1 MVSSKVGRRIFWIL
15 LPFIAIFVLANL
27 AFGPVYIPV
36 IDVFKSL
43 VGLSVPSTD
52 KIIVLQLRLPR
63 ILLGLG
69 VGAALSMTGNSFQA
83 MLKNP
88 LADPYILGV
97 SSGAAF
103 GAILANVIAQL
114 YFPYFVFYMW
124 LFAFIFG
131 LLATAITYF
140 VSRRGGKLPTTE
152 LILSGVIVN
161 LMFGAGVTFLI
172 VYGWRDVQVTSFWL
186 LGSLSGAG
194 WNDVILVGIT
204 TIAVGI
210 FFTLISKYLNAMVAG
225 EEEASYLGVNIEFLK
240 LLIFIVGTLVTAV
253 AVSTSGIIGFVGLIM
268 PHMSRRLF
276 GANHRISM
284 PASAILG
291 GTCLVAY
298 DTVAR
303 TAFTPA
309 EMPLGTITALIG
321 APIFIY
327 ILRRRIQNV

>member
-1 MVSSKVGRRIFWIL
+1 MVNKSRGRIFWML
-15 LPFIAIFVLANL
+15 LPFILLFVIANI
-27 AFGPVYIPV
+27 AFGPVYIPL
-36 IDVFKSL
+36 IEVFKSL
-43 VGLSVPSTD
+43 IGMKVPSTD
-52 KIIVLQLRLPR
+52 KIIILQLRLPR

-69 VGAALSMTGNSFQA
+69 VGSALSVTGNAFQA

-103 GAILANVIAQL
+103 GAILANVLAQL
-114 YFPYFVFYMW
+114 YYPNLIFYMW
-124 LFAFIFG
+124 IFAFVFG
-131 LLATAITYF
+131 LMATAITYF
-140 VSRRGGKLPTTE
+140 VSRRGGKLPATE

-186 LGSLSGAG
+186 LGSLSGAS
-194 WNDVILVGIT
+194 WHDVILVGISSMAS
-204 TIAVGI
+204 IV
-210 FFTLISKYLNAMVAG
+210 FFTSISKFLNAMIAG
-225 EEEASYLGVNIEFLK
+225 EEEASYLGVNVEMMK
-240 LLIFIVGTLVTAV
+240 MLIFIIGTLITAI

-268 PHMSRRLF
+268 PHMSRRVF

-291 GTCLVAY
+291 GTFLVAC
-298 DTVAR
+298 DTIAR

-309 EMPLGTITALIG
+309 EMPIGTITALIG

>member
-1 MVSSKVGRRIFWIL
+1 MVKSSKGRAFLLALPLIIL
-15 LPFIAIFVLANL
+15 FILANIT
-27 AFGPVYIPV
+27 FGPVYIPFV
-36 IDVFKSL
+36 EIFKSL
-43 VGLSVPSTD
+43 IGMKVPYTD
-52 KIIVLQLRLPR
+52 KIIILQLRLPR

-69 VGAALSMTGNSFQA
+69 VGAALSVTGNAFQA

-114 YFPYFVFYMW
+114 RYPYFVFYMW
-124 LFAFIFG
+124 IFAFIFG
-131 LLATAITYF
+131 LLATVITYF
-140 VSRRGGKLPTTE
+140 VSKRGGKLPTTE

-161 LMFGAGVTFLI
+161 LMFGSGVTFLI
-172 VYGWRDVQVTSFWL
+172 VYGWRDVQITSFWL

-194 WNDVILVGIT
+194 WHDVLLVGVSS
-204 TIAVGI
+204 IASII
-210 FFTLISKYLNAMVAG
+210 FFTSISKYLNAMVAG
-225 EEEASYLGVNIEFLK
+225 EEEAMYLGVNVELIK
-240 LLIFIVGTLVTAV
+240 LLIFAVGTLATAI

-268 PHMSRRLF
+268 PHISRRIF
-276 GANHRISM
+276 GSDHRISI

-291 GTCLVAY
+291 GTFLVAC

-309 EMPLGTITALIG
+309 EMPIGTITALIG

-327 ILRRRIQNV
+327 ILRRRVQNV

>member
-1 MVSSKVGRRIFWIL
+1 MVKDKRGRLFWAILPLIL
-15 LPFIAIFVLANL
+15 LFILANI

-36 IDVFKSL
+36 IEVFKAL
-43 VGLSVPSTD
+43 LGMKVPSTD

-69 VGAALSMTGNSFQA
+69 VGAALSVTGNAFQA

-114 YFPYFVFYMW
+114 YYPNFVFYMW
-124 LFAFIFG
+124 IFAFVFG
-131 LLATAITYF
+131 LMATAITYF
-140 VSRRGGKLPTTE
+140 VSRREGRLPTTE

-172 VYGWRDVQVTSFWL
+172 VYGWRDVQITSFWL

-194 WNDVILVGIT
+194 WHDVILVGISS
-204 TIAVGI
+204 VMKLMI
-210 FFTLISKYLNAMVAG
+210 FV
-225 EEEASYLGVNIEFLK
+225 
-240 LLIFIVGTLVTAV
+240 VGTLVTAI

-276 GANHRISM
+276 GSNHRISM

-291 GTCLVAY
+291 GTFLVAC

-309 EMPLGTITALIG
+309 EMPIGTITALIG

-327 ILRRRIQNV
+327 ILRRRSQNV

>member
-1 MVSSKVGRRIFWIL
+1 MVKDKRGRLFWAILPLIL
-15 LPFIAIFVLANL
+15 LFILANI

-36 IDVFKSL
+36 IEVFKAL
-43 VGLSVPSTD
+43 LGMKVPSTD

-69 VGAALSMTGNSFQA
+69 VGAALSVTGNAFQA

-114 YFPYFVFYMW
+114 YYPNFVFYMW
-124 LFAFIFG
+124 IFAFVFG
-131 LLATAITYF
+131 LMATAITYF
-140 VSRRGGKLPTTE
+140 VSRREGRLPTTE

-172 VYGWRDVQVTSFWL
+172 VYGWRDVQITSFWL

-194 WNDVILVGIT
+194 WHDVILVGISSV
-204 TIAVGI
+204 ASVV
-210 FFTLISKYLNAMVAG
+210 FFMSISKYLNAMVAG
-225 EEEASYLGVNIEFLK
+225 EEEAAYLGVNVEMMK
-240 LLIFIVGTLVTAV
+240 LMIFVVGTLVTAI

-276 GANHRISM
+276 GSNHRISM

-291 GTCLVAY
+291 GTFLVAC

-309 EMPLGTITALIG
+309 EMPIGTITALIG

-327 ILRRRIQNV
+327 ILRRRSQNV